1 MTTPDPTDPTSP
13 LPGRIDDARRQ
24 ALNETLTL
32 AVGQG
37 RIDLSEFSELS
48 DAVWGITDLRQF
60 GRLEE
65 LITGKTGSRT
75 FADLE
80 KLAEKAAP
88 PEPPV
93 QPVQPAPQV
102 PGQSAPKKPRG
113 QVNSFAAAI
122 NNLEET
128 DRTPQVHPRAGAAAT
143 RPGVPAQTLWFGDI
157 DRKGGTQLAEQ
168 QNFRL
173 IFGDLKL
180 DLREATLTA
189 PVTYLQVSSVF
200 GDIRITVP
208 PGVRVENRMS
218 LVLGDERIDQGPRT
232 SPGAPTV
239 VVTGRSICGDLRVKV
254 AEPGEKPKDF
264 WSWLTEW

>member
-13 LPGRIDDARRQ
+13 LPGRIDDARRR

-32 AVGQG
+32 AVGRG

-48 DAVWGITDLRQF
+48 DAVWGITDPRQF

-65 LITGKTGSRT
+65 LISGKTGSKT

-88 PEPPV
+88 PA
-93 QPVQPAPQV
+93 QPVQPAQPV
-102 PGQSAPKKPRG
+102 EPAATPKKPRG

-122 NNLEET
+122 SNFEET
-128 DRTPQVHPRAGAAAT
+128 DRTPQVHPRAGAAASS
-143 RPGVPAQTLWFGDI
+143 PAVPAQTLWFGDL
-157 DRKGGTQLAEQ
+157 DRKGDMQLAERQ
-168 QNFRL
+168 SYRL
-173 IFGDLKL
+173 VFGDLKL

-200 GDIRITVP
+200 GDVRLTVP

-218 LVLGDERIDQGPRT
+218 LILGDERTDQGPRT
-232 SPGAPTV
+232 GPGAPTV
-239 VVTGRSICGDLRVKV
+239 VVTGRAVFGDLRVKV

-264 WSWLTEW
+264 WSWLTGE

>member
-13 LPGRIDDARRQ
+13 LPDRIDDARRR

-48 DAVWGITDLRQF
+48 DAVWGVTDPRQF

-65 LITGKTGSRT
+65 LISGKTAPTS

-88 PEPPV
+88 PA
-93 QPVQPAPQV
+93 QPVQPAQPET
-102 PGQSAPKKPRG
+102 PAAPKKPRG
-113 QVNSFAAAI
+113 KVNSFAAAI
-122 NNLEET
+122 SDLEEH
-128 DRTPQVHPRAGAAAT
+128 DRTPQVHPRAGAASA
-143 RPGVPAQTLWFGDI
+143 PGVPSQTLWFGDL
-157 DRKGGTQLAEQ
+157 DRKGDMQLAEQ
-168 QNFRL
+168 QSYRL
-173 IFGDLKL
+173 VFGDLKL

-189 PVTYLQVSSVF
+189 PVTYLQVNSVF
-200 GDIRITVP
+200 GDVKLTVP

-218 LVLGDERIDQGPRT
+218 LILGDERADQGPRT
-232 SPGAPTV
+232 GPGAPTV
-239 VVTGRSICGDLRVKV
+239 IVTGRAVFGDLRVHV
-254 AEPGEKPKDF
+254 AEPGEKPKNF
-264 WSWLTEW
+264 WNWLTGE